1 MAAVQPEEAME
12 LLTAVSDLAREQLFD
27 HTVTEDILLGTV
39 DYFTLGWTRMLQAV
53 LDLSP
58 PEELD
63 TLVPR

>member
-1 MAAVQPEEAME
+1 VQPEEATE

-27 HTVTEDILLGTV
+27 HTVTEDIIDGTV
-39 DYFTLGWTRMLQAV
+39 DYITLGWTRMLQAV

>member
-1 MAAVQPEEAME
+1 MQPEEALE

-58 PEELD
+58 PGELD